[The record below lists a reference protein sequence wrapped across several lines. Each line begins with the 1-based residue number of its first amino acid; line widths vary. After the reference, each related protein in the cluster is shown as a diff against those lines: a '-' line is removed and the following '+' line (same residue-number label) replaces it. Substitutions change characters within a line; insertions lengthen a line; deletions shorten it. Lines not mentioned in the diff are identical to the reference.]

1 MLREAL
7 NFLIQKGV
15 EENPI
20 VETEYGTFS
29 KMQLSRIKL
38 PNVST
43 LEVSTLT
50 SLIDFLKND
59 VDGMADD
66 DSYLI
71 HIVTPNT
78 VKLLLPLG
86 EDGTRQCVLTAITY
100 LPGNIHYG
108 RFIDTE
114 QFNIMLQSSFVDI
127 GDRALLLKFTGLIK
141 DEKVKQTGDN
151 GVSQSVTIKTGVATV
166 SDAEVPNPVMLAPYR
181 TFAEIEQVE
190 SPFIFRMQD
199 GPVAALHEADGGAW
213 RNKTMLR
220 IRHFIEESL
229 EGCNVKY
236 DIVS

>member
-71 HIVTPNT
+71 
-78 VKLLLPLG
+78 
-86 EDGTRQCVLTAITY
+86 
-100 LPGNIHYG
+100 
-108 RFIDTE
+108 
-114 QFNIMLQSSFVDI
+114 
-127 GDRALLLKFTGLIK
+127 DRK
-141 DEKVKQTGDN
+141 
-151 GVSQSVTIKTGVATV
+151 SVV
-166 SDAEVPNPVMLAPYR
+166 
-181 TFAEIEQVE
+181 
-190 SPFIFRMQD
+190 
-199 GPVAALHEADGGAW
+199 
-213 RNKTMLR
+213 
-220 IRHFIEESL
+220 
-229 EGCNVKY
+229 
-236 DIVS
+236 

>member
-1 MLREAL
+1 MLKEAL

-15 EENPI
+15 EEEPI
-20 VETEYGTFS
+20 VVTEYGIYS
-29 KMQLSRIKL
+29 KMPLNRLSL
-38 PNVST
+38 PKVDT

-59 VDGMADD
+59 VDEMLDD

-71 HIVTPNT
+71 HVVNPCT
-78 VKLLLPLG
+78 VDLLLPLG
-86 EDGTRQCVLTAITY
+86 EDGKRQLVLRASAY
-100 LPGNIHYG
+100 LPNNIHYE

-114 QFNIMLQSSFVDI
+114 RFNIMLQSSFVDK

-166 SDAEVPNPVMLAPYR
+166 GDAEVPNPVTLAPYR

-190 SPFIFRMQD
+190 SQFIFRMQD
-199 GPVAALHEADGGAW
+199 GPTAGLFEADGGAW
-213 RNKTMLR
+213 KNKVMNR
-220 IRHFIEESL
+220 IRHFIEDSL
-229 EGCNVKY
+229 KGCNVKY
-236 DIVS
+236 DIVC